1 VTSGVSET
9 SAESAVMATTAA
21 KFDEVNQ
28 QLQTMLSQLMNE
40 LSSLGGA
47 WKGLGAAAFEE
58 VKVQYATDL
67 KTLNSALAQTS
78 ESIRQS
84 GTGYTAT
91 DTEAASRV
99 ASTGGNF
106 SLPL

>member
-1 VTSGVSET
+1 MTSGVAET

-21 KFDEVNQ
+21 KFDEVNND
-28 QLQTMLSQLMNE
+28 LQTMLSTLMNE
-40 LSSLGGA
+40 LSALSGA
-47 WKGLGAAAFEE
+47 WKGLGAAAFEQ
-58 VKVQYATDL
+58 VKVQYAQDL
-67 KTLNSALAQTS
+67 KTLNTALAQTAQ
-78 ESIRQS
+78 SIQDS
-84 GTGYTAT
+84 GKSYDST